1 MTWVVDTGPL
11 SHFAKAGWL
20 GVLKMLAPE
29 HRIMIPDVVDAELGR
44 GAAQQPGLTHV
55 HAQDWIEARAIES
68 HAELIAFGRCHGS
81 LVGDN
86 GRDVGE
92 CGVLAPAEAH
102 HRTAVI
108 DDQEACKAARRTGSV
123 KVRRTLGCCAMRSV
137 RVC

>member
-1 MTWVVDTGPL
+1 M
-11 SHFAKAGWL
+11 
-20 GVLKMLAPE
+20 
-29 HRIMIPDVVDAELGR
+29 
-44 GAAQQPGLTHV
+44 
-55 HAQDWIEARAIES
+55 HAQDWIEVRAIES
-68 HAELIAFGRCHGS
+68 DAELIAFGRCHGS

-108 DDQEACKAARRTGSV
+108 DDQEACEAARRTGSV
-123 KVRRTLGCCAMRSV
+123 KVRRTLCCAMRSV